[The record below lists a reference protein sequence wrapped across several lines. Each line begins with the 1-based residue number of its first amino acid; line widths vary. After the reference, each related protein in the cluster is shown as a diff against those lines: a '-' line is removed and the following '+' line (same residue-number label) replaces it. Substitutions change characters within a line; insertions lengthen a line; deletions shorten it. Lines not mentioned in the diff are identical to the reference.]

1 MKYPY
6 LTVDLNKIEKNA
18 RYITDLCNKKGVE
31 IVGVTKGC
39 CGIPEVANAML
50 KGGVKYIADSRL
62 NNLKKIRMSGYDKE
76 LMLLRMPMKSEFEE
90 VVDIADMSLNSELDT
105 IKELSDIAKYRN
117 KLHKIILMIDLGEL
131 REGILIKD
139 LKDYVKQILELDG
152 IEFLGIGTNLA
163 CFSGVLPTYKNMKE
177 LVDLKYEL
185 EDFFNIKIP
194 IVSGGNT
201 STLKLIDDNE
211 LPAGIN
217 QFRVGEAILIGRDV
231 SRNRIVPGTYQD
243 TFILVAQIIEL
254 KEKPSIPRGKLGRD
268 AFGNIPKFVNKGII
282 KRAILAL
289 GKQDVNIKGLTPL
302 ISGIEIIGASSD
314 HLVLDITRSTQEI
327 RLNQEI
333 KFKLNYST
341 LLSASTSPYITK
353 IFIAN

>member
-1 MKYPY
+1 
-6 LTVDLNKIEKNA
+6 
-18 RYITDLCNKKGVE
+18 
-31 IVGVTKGC
+31 
-39 CGIPEVANAML
+39 

-62 NNLKKIRMSGYDKE
+62 DNLKKIRMSGYDKE

-194 IVSGGNT
+194 IVSGVNPFIFT
-201 STLKLIDDNE
+201 SCLPRANIALLIIPLLTNFGI
-211 LPAGIN
+211 LPKASLPN
-217 QFRVGEAILIGRDV
+217 L
-231 SRNRIVPGTYQD
+231 
-243 TFILVAQIIEL
+243 
-254 KEKPSIPRGKLGRD
+254 
-268 AFGNIPKFVNKGII
+268 
-282 KRAILAL
+282 
-289 GKQDVNIKGLTPL
+289 PL
-302 ISGIEIIGASSD
+302 GIEGFSFNSII
-314 HLVLDITRSTQEI
+314 
-327 RLNQEI
+327 
-333 KFKLNYST
+333 
-341 LLSASTSPYITK
+341 
-353 IFIAN
+353 